1 MDETPVRIIKKYAN
15 RRLYDTEQSA
25 YITLDGVRDL
35 VMNRIPFQVVDNRT
49 GADLTRLILLQI
61 ISEQEDKGRPVFDSD
76 ALQLIIRFYGDTLQ
90 EALGEWMKQSLDAFM
105 DQKTFFQSAPDP
117 LSLINEMGR
126 RNLEMWHSLQGGIF
140 SLTLGGA
147 VKKKEDTPP
156 ERG

>member
-117 LSLINEMGR
+117 LSLITEMGK

-140 SLTLGGA
+140 SLTLGQ
-147 VKKKEDTPP
+147 KSSQKEDEAP
-156 ERG
+156 

>member
-1 MDETPVRIIKKYAN
+1 MDETQVRIIKKYAN

-117 LSLINEMGR
+117 LSLISEMGR
-126 RNLEMWHSLQGGIF
+126 RNLEMWHSLQGSLF
-140 SLTLGGA
+140 SLTLGPTG
-147 VKKKEDTPP
+147 KKKDDDS
-156 ERG
+156 

>member
-35 VMNRIPFQVVDNRT
+35 VINRIPFQVVDNRT

-76 ALQLIIRFYGDTLQ
+76 ALQMIIRFYGDALQ
-90 EALGEWMKQSLDAFM
+90 GALGEWMKQSLDIFM
-105 DQKTFFQSAPDP
+105 DQKTRFQAAPDP
-117 LSLINEMGR
+117 MGLMTEMGR
-126 RNLEMWHSLQGGIF
+126 RNLEMWNSLQESF
-140 SLTLGGA
+140 FTLSLGA
-147 VKKKEDTPP
+147 STGAKKDNDAP
-156 ERG
+156 

>member
-25 YITLDGVRDL
+25 YITLEGVQDL

-76 ALQLIIRFYGDTLQ
+76 VLQLIIRFYGDALQ
-90 EALGEWMKQSLDAFM
+90 GALGEWMKQSLDIFM
-105 DQKTFFQSAPDP
+105 DQKNRFASAPDP
-117 LSLINEMGR
+117 LLLMTEMGR
-126 RNLEMWHSLQGGIF
+126 RNLEMWNSLQESF
-140 SLTLGGA
+140 FTLSLSA
-147 VKKKEDTPP
+147 AKPEKPDETP
-156 ERG
+156 

>member
-35 VMNRIPFQVVDNRT
+35 VINRIPFQVVDNRT

-76 ALQLIIRFYGDTLQ
+76 ALQMIIRFYGDTLQ

-105 DQKTFFQSAPDP
+105 DQKSLFQSAPDP
-117 LSLINEMGR
+117 LSVITEMGR
-126 RNLEMWHSLQGGIF
+126 RNLEMWQSFQGSFLSL
-140 SLTLGGA
+140 SMGA
-147 VKKKEDTPP
+147 ASKKKDE
-156 ERG
+156 

>member
-117 LSLINEMGR
+117 LILINEMGR

-140 SLTLGGA
+140 SLTLGTTA
-147 VKKKEDTPP
+147 KKKEDPP
-156 ERG
+156 PDRE